1 MSNVR
6 PHPAAVEAGIAAAI
20 SAGESVRGTTSPNP
34 PVGCAIID
42 ASGHLI
48 AVGATSPAG
57 GAHAE
62 VNALAAAGDRAQGA
76 TAIVTLEP
84 CAHTGRTGPCTHALI
99 QAGVAQVIYL
109 TKDPNPEAAGGAE
122 VLRRA
127 GVQVAYEPRE
137 VVALGAWWASISM
150 QRPAVTWKY
159 AATLDGFTA
168 AADGTSKWITGE
180 AARAHVHLDRA
191 RRDAIIVGTGTALAD
206 DPQLTARRLD
216 GELYPTQPERVV
228 VGAREITGNLARLG
242 FTQYPDPATALAA
255 LWERGARDVLVEGG
269 ASLALSFVNAGL
281 VDRIQAYVA
290 PALLGAGRGVLH
302 GPLATTI
309 SEAQRYRIERVTQLG
324 EDVLVEMARKDL
336 LEQDK

>member
-1 MSNVR
+1 M
-6 PHPAAVEAGIAAAI
+6 
-20 SAGESVRGTTSPNP
+20 RGTTSPNP

-76 TAIVTLEP
+76 AAIVTLEP

-180 AARAHVHLDRA
+180 AARAHVHRDRA

-206 DPQLTARRLD
+206 DPQLTARRPD

-228 VGAREITGNLARLG
+228 VGTREITGNLARLG
-242 FTQYPDPATALAA
+242 FTQYPDPESALAA

-269 ASLALSFVNAGL
+269 ATLAHSFVDAGL

-290 PALLGAGRGVLH
+290 PALLGAGRGVLG
-302 GPLATTI
+302 GPLATTM
-309 SEAQRYRIERVTQLG
+309 SQAQRFRVERVIQLG
-324 EDVLVEMARKDL
+324 EDVLIEMARKDL

>member
-1 MSNVR
+1 M
-6 PHPAAVEAGIAAAI
+6 AAAI

-42 ASGHLI
+42 AAGHLI
-48 AVGATSPAG
+48 AVGATSPVG

-84 CAHTGRTGPCTHALI
+84 CAHTGRTGPCTHALT

-127 GVQVAYEPRE
+127 GVQVAYESRE

-206 DPQLTARRLD
+206 DPQLTARRPD

-228 VGAREITGNLARLG
+228 VGTREITGNLARLG
-242 FTQYPDPATALAA
+242 FTQYPDPESALAA

-309 SEAQRYRIERVTQLG
+309 NEAQRFRVERVIQLG
-324 EDVLVEMARKDL
+324 EDVLIEMARKDL
-336 LEQDK
+336 LRQEK